1 MYKCCAS
8 QNGICKNMMLYG
20 TKCEGHK
27 EKCVLRPHY
36 QNLEKGSRE
45 SEKCSK
51 ENFWSRKLKER
62 RAD

>member
-36 QNLEKGSRE
+36 QNLEKVQ
-45 SEKCSK
+45 EKTKSVV
-51 ENFWSRKLKER
+51 R
-62 RAD
+62 RTFGAED